1 MNTDENQSWFLMK
14 REDGSIFG
22 PIAFE
27 QLYRWTQDAQVS
39 ALDMVS
45 TDQIQWS
52 KAPMIPELEMDYIV
66 EVGPD
71 QYYGPTTVGALRE
84 FLRAG
89 EINQESAILNCKNGT
104 EHQVKDFPELQ
115 VAQEEQQPQPVRTST
130 RVSLQKRVRELEEAL
145 LEERRLRADAE
156 QQCERLQAILAEAG
170 IEES

>member
-1 MNTDENQSWFLMK
+1 MDENQSWFLMK
-14 REDGSIFG
+14 RDDGSIFG

-39 ALDMVS
+39 AFDMVS
-45 TDQIQWS
+45 NDQVQWS
-52 KAPMIPELEMDYIV
+52 KAPMIPELEMDFIV

-71 QYYGPTTVGALRE
+71 QYYGPTTLGALRE

-89 EINQESAILNCKNGT
+89 EINQESLILNCKNGT
-104 EHQVKDFPELQ
+104 EHQVKDFPELKLSE
-115 VAQEEQQPQPVRTST
+115 EEQQPVRTST

-145 LEERRLRADAE
+145 LEERRLRAAAE
-156 QQCERLQAILAEAG
+156 HQSEKLQAILAEAG